1 MTIAHDVP
9 VEDHVRRRF
18 GRRAALG
25 LTAMRALLGPATI
38 VLAQVRADG
47 RLIAVALLAAI
58 VSDVYDGRIARRFG
72 VDGAEL
78 RRLDSVAD
86 SIFYVCAAIAL
97 WIAHPEI
104 VAAHALLLGGFF
116 GMQLAG
122 YLVDLVKFGR
132 DTSYHAWSARLTGA
146 LLFVAATVI
155 FCVGRAGP
163 WLSIALVAGM
173 LSHLD
178 AFAITMILPEWRHDV
193 HTIRAALEIR
203 DAVTRGR
210 REHLPR

>member
-9 VEDHVRRRF
+9 AEDHVRRRF

-25 LTAMRALLGPATI
+25 LTAMRALLGPPTI

-47 RLIAVALLAAI
+47 PLIAVALLAAI

-72 VDGAEL
+72 MDGAEL

-97 WIAHPEI
+97 WIAHPDI

-122 YLVDLVKFGR
+122 YLVDLLKFGR

-155 FCVGRAGP
+155 FCLGRAGP

-178 AFAITMILPEWRHDV
+178 AFAITMVLPEWRHDV
-193 HTIRAALEIR
+193 HSIRAALEIR
-203 DAVTRGR
+203 DAVMRGR
-210 REHLPR
+210 REHPPR